1 MRVERITTLED
12 FRRIGSQWDSLLRSS
27 EDNSIFFTHEWFFS
41 WWKSFS
47 SGRSLEIF
55 LFKSDQGELIGIA
68 PLMSDQNELR
78 FIASQEVTD
87 YCDFLIGKGKAEE
100 FYLQLLDYIRNHYT
114 RMERIEL
121 INIKSSSPSLSLL
134 PRVASKQRY
143 SCLQSESEVTPILD
157 LPPSYQEFLLLLSR
171 KSRHELRRKL
181 RRIDNLEGRKIV
193 RIAGP
198 PGLQTAIKAF
208 IALHRRSEPAK
219 EKFWEKEG
227 MVDFFREFIMQSS
240 KKRWMEL
247 NLLYHKE
254 KIIAALLNFSYHDQ
268 VYFYNVA
275 YDKDYSW
282 YSPGLFLF
290 DHSIR
295 QAISEKKK
303 KADFLRGREK
313 YKYYFGTKESKIF
326 NLILTLE

>member
-1 MRVERITTLED
+1 MRVERITTRED

-41 WWKSFS
+41 WWKGFS
-47 SGRSLEIF
+47 SGRSLEIL

-68 PLMSDQNELR
+68 PFMSDQNELR

-100 FYLQLLDYIRNHYT
+100 FYLELLDYIRNHYS

-157 LPPSYQEFLLLLSR
+157 LSPSYQEFLSLLSR
-171 KSRHELRRKL
+171 KNRHELRRKL
-181 RRIDNLEGRKIV
+181 RRTDNLEGRKIV
-193 RIAGP
+193 RITGP

-208 IALHRRSEPAK
+208 IALHRQSEPAK

-227 MVDFFREFIMQSS
+227 MVDFFREFIVQFS

-254 KIIAALLNFSYHDQ
+254 KIIAALLNFSYYDQ

-295 QAISEKKK
+295 QAISEKKR

-313 YKYYFGTKESKIF
+313 YKYYFGAKESKIF